1 MPTPRMRSPKK
12 EEGSVTKEAL
22 MLVDT
27 FIITPKP
34 AWRDA
39 SAYTTA
45 DEAIRMETLLPEKY
59 RPLFAYLIQESL
71 NELMDNRDHVKAY
84 EVMAR
89 AVVSGREGQW
99 YTKKGECLQH
109 ILRRLFY
116 DTLLIIHHDCNIYKY
131 DLVIVVHSREV
142 LAEAEWEVKR
152 DLNGRSDRHNGRVLI
167 GRFLKNA

>member
-1 MPTPRMRSPKK
+1 MRSLRK

-34 AWRDA
+34 DWRDA

-59 RPLFAYLIQESL
+59 RPLFAYLIRESL

-89 AVVSGREGQW
+89 AVVSGREGPW
-99 YTKKGECLQH
+99 YAKNGESLQQV
-109 ILRRLFY
+109 IRKTFY
-116 DTLLIIHHDCNIYKY
+116 DTI
-131 DLVIVVHSREV
+131 LVIHNDLNPFRYDYFIVIHSKEV
-142 LAEAEWEVKR
+142 YTEVEWEVKR
-152 DLNGRSDRHNGRVLI
+152 RLNGGTYHKENGQILV
-167 GRFLKNA
+167 GHFLKNA

>member
-1 MPTPRMRSPKK
+1 MRSLRK

-27 FIITPKP
+27 FIITPKQE
-34 AWRDA
+34 WRDA

-59 RPLFAYLIQESL
+59 RPLFAYLIRESL

-89 AVVSGREGQW
+89 AVVSGREGPW
-99 YTKKGECLQH
+99 YAKNGESLQQV
-109 ILRRLFY
+109 IRKTFY
-116 DTLLIIHHDCNIYKY
+116 DTI
-131 DLVIVVHSREV
+131 LVIHNDLNPFRYDYFIVIHSKEV
-142 LAEAEWEVKR
+142 YTEAEWEVKR
-152 DLNGRSDRHNGRVLI
+152 DLNGGTYHKENGQILV
-167 GRFLKNA
+167 GHFLKNA

>member
-1 MPTPRMRSPKK
+1 MRSLRK

-34 AWRDA
+34 DWRDA

-59 RPLFAYLIQESL
+59 RPLFAYLIRESL

-89 AVVSGREGQW
+89 AVVSGREGPW
-99 YTKKGECLQH
+99 YAKNGESLQQV
-109 ILRRLFY
+109 IRKTFY
-116 DTLLIIHHDCNIYKY
+116 DTILVIHNDLNPFKY
-131 DLVIVVHSREV
+131 DYFIVVHSKEV
-142 LAEAEWEVKR
+142 YTEVEWEAKR
-152 DLNGRSDRHNGRVLI
+152 RLNGEPYHKENGQILV
-167 GRFLKNA
+167 GHFLKNA

>member
-1 MPTPRMRSPKK
+1 
-12 EEGSVTKEAL
+12 

-34 AWRDA
+34 DWRDA

-59 RPLFAYLIQESL
+59 RPLFAYLIRESL

-89 AVVSGREGQW
+89 AVVSGREGPW
-99 YTKKGECLQH
+99 YAKNGESLQQV
-109 ILRRLFY
+109 IRKTFY
-116 DTLLIIHHDCNIYKY
+116 DTILVIHNDLNPFKY
-131 DLVIVVHSREV
+131 DYFIVVHSKEV
-142 LAEAEWEVKR
+142 YTEVEWEAKR
-152 DLNGRSDRHNGRVLI
+152 RLNGEPYHKENGQFLV
-167 GRFLKNA
+167 GHFLKNA